1 VVTGKPTELLKAVA
15 ELYLQ
20 AENLKNEPGSLTE
33 QQQVFG
39 EGLAAR
45 IDNGEDISELMASS
59 GLEKTVYHVTDDIT
73 HTVYKAK
80 DIPASTTQHDELPVA
95 RPCGFVC
102 RRWYCYF
109 GCW

>member
-1 VVTGKPTELLKAVA
+1 MTGKPRDLLKPVA

-33 QQQVFG
+33 QQKVFV

-45 IDNGEDISELMASS
+45 ISNGEDTSELMASS

-80 DIPASTTQHDELPVA
+80 DMPASTTQNGKQCTDRQGMLCFLSL
-95 RPCGFVC
+95 RLSS
-102 RRWYCYF
+102 
-109 GCW
+109 